1 MHFSLI
7 FILKS
12 QVCVLQGGHGDVVV
26 IIYLCANLVVTLG
39 AVLGQLKPLDTV
51 SVVATG
57 VCLCLPL
64 PA

>member
-1 MHFSLI
+1 MSYR
-7 FILKS
+7 
-12 QVCVLQGGHGDVVV
+12 GGHGDVVV